1 MNNPEPS
8 VSVPAFLPFY
18 LGIAPKDVFALS
30 LAPVLDEVVS
40 SEHRDGVVHQLWN
53 LLVCTVEGHSY
64 RTLVGE
70 FHAHREAIGLP
81 ADAGSRVAME
91 SFTAVL
97 ENPAQRRALMSRYP
111 VLQQRLMT
119 VTGNMRDA
127 YREMLEAFRDDRRVL
142 SESFG
147 LAPAGETITALDPS
161 NSDPHN
167 GNRRVCFITT
177 SGGTRLVYK
186 PRSLTGD
193 DFLRDLYR
201 AAEGYLT
208 HSLDTCVPESVTV
221 DDHGWQRFTEVEPM
235 HDAGQASR
243 YFYRFGAITC
253 LLSAVG
259 ASDLHDENVLAH
271 GEHPC
276 VIDTETLLRGDSG
289 VTSDSLPHMLI
300 NHVKYSVTTTMLLPV
315 ENPNSAID
323 VIMSGAGL
331 VEEQQS
337 KLRRPVVVD
346 PHSDAVRVE
355 WDTLTYRHTTNV
367 PAVGE
372 ERISITDHFLHVMAG
387 YHDALAFLRTDRLE
401 KTLADHPAI
410 PIRSVLRATEVYSRY
425 LDASTHPKYLTS
437 RAETRRLYG
446 HLSSSHRDLPD
457 DQVAYLRCHEEQA
470 LDAGDIPYFFTQGSS
485 TTLSTRAGSLPG
497 FFKLSPLDNALRG
510 ARAAGG
516 RHERYHQFLVEE
528 CLGGVANTPQ
538 GLSVHSVFAGDTLA
552 KAAPG
557 SWGFGITEVLH
568 DLAITVEGS
577 RGTQAGWVGSIG
589 PDRKAPT
596 ITPGNQIAFHDMG
609 GIVRLM
615 RNAAKLNGRYTA
627 WGQAADAGYA
637 ELATT
642 YRHILDDMP
651 ESVFSGLAS
660 VLLTRP
666 HVIDN
671 GWMSELIL
679 RMEQRGHA
687 REKDVANGPAGVLMT
702 VLSRIE
708 DGYEHEMQHVDALL
722 RMSFGDAHLVL
733 PGGEMELAHGAL
745 GLYWAKARTG
755 RVLGDTA
762 LADEAFGWLSGRL
775 DAHRP
780 EAVGWCKGAAGLMVA
795 ATEIC
800 QAAGRL
806 EWLAEGRLTALVDT
820 ATALGDGP
828 MELSV
833 CHGTSGVVQALLF
846 TARSTA
852 NPSLVDR
859 ARTYQNEVL
868 KLVRRSGFYTGVAGR
883 TSLLGYMLGWS
894 GIADTDLMLVSSAAD
909 RRAPVALIG

>member
-1 MNNPEPS
+1 MINLEPS

-18 LGIAPKDVFALS
+18 LDIAPKDDFAQS
-30 LAPVLDEVVS
+30 LVPVLDEVVS
-40 SEHRDGVVHQLWN
+40 PGHRDAVVHRLWN

-70 FHAHREAIGLP
+70 FHAHREAMGLP
-81 ADAGSRVAME
+81 ADAGSRAAME
-91 SFTAVL
+91 SFTAAL
-97 ENPAQRRALMSRYP
+97 ANPAQCRALLSRYP
-111 VLQQRLMT
+111 VLQQRLTT
-119 VTGNMRDA
+119 VTGNLRDA
-127 YREMLEAFRDDRRVL
+127 CREMFEAYRDDIRVL
-142 SESFG
+142 SETFG
-147 LAPAGETITALDPS
+147 IHPAGEAIIALDPS

-186 PRSLTGD
+186 PRSLAGD
-193 DFLRDLYR
+193 DCLRDLFR
-201 AAEGYLT
+201 AAEDYLT
-208 HSLDTCVPESVTV
+208 HPLGTCVPESVTV
-221 DDHGWQRFTEVEPM
+221 DDHGWQRFTEAEPM

-243 YFYRFGAITC
+243 YFYRFGAMTC

-271 GEHPC
+271 GEYPC

-289 VTSDSLPHMLI
+289 VASDSLPHTLI

-315 ENPNSAID
+315 EDPHSAID

-337 KLRRPVVVD
+337 KLRTPVIAHQ
-346 PHSDAVRVE
+346 HSDAVQVE
-355 WDTLTYRHTTNV
+355 WKALTYRHTSNV
-367 PAVGE
+367 PAVGDE
-372 ERISITDHFLHVMAG
+372 KLSITDHFPHVMAG
-387 YHDALAFLRTDRLE
+387 YRDALAFLRTGGLE
-401 KTLADHPAI
+401 KTLADHPDI
-410 PIRSVLRATEVYSRY
+410 SVRSVLRATEVYSRY
-425 LDASTHPKYLTS
+425 LDASTHPKYLSS
-437 RAETRRLYG
+437 RAETRRLHGY
-446 HLSSSHRDLPD
+446 LSNSPRDLPA
-457 DQVAYLRCHEEQA
+457 QQIAYLQSHEEQA
-470 LDAGDIPYFFTQGSS
+470 LDAGDIPYFFTQASS
-485 TTLSTRAGSLPG
+485 TTLSTCAGSLPG

-510 ARAAGG
+510 VRAAAG

-528 CLGGVANTPQ
+528 CLGGVSSTPQ
-538 GLSVHSVFAGDTLA
+538 GLSAHSVFAGDTLT

-557 SWGFGITEVLH
+557 TWGFGITEVLH

-577 RGTQAGWVGSIG
+577 RGTQAGWIGSIG

-609 GIVRLM
+609 GIARLL
-615 RNAAKLNGRYTA
+615 RNAAKLNRRYVA
-627 WGQAADAGYA
+627 WEQAADAGLA
-637 ELATT
+637 ELAIT
-642 YRHILDDMP
+642 YRHVLDDMP

-671 GWMSELIL
+671 GRMSELIS
-679 RMEQRGHA
+679 RMEQRGHT

-708 DGYEHEMQHVDALL
+708 NGHEHEMRHVDALL
-722 RMSFGDAHLVL
+722 RMSFGDARPALS
-733 PGGEMELAHGAL
+733 GGDMELAHGPL

-755 RVLGDTA
+755 RILGDTA
-762 LADEAFGWLSGRL
+762 LTDEAFDWLSARL

-780 EAVGWCKGAAGLMVA
+780 RAVGWCKGAAGLMVA
-795 ATEIC
+795 AAEIC

-806 EWLAEGRLTALVDT
+806 EWLADGRLTALVDT
-820 ATALGDGP
+820 ATALDDGP
-828 MELSV
+828 IELSV
-833 CHGTSGVVQALLF
+833 CHGTSGVIQALL
-846 TARSTA
+846 STA
-852 NPSLVDR
+852 EFTDDPSLVDR

-868 KLVRRSGFYTGVAGR
+868 KRARRSGFYTGVAGR

-894 GIADTDLMLVSSAAD
+894 GIADTDLMLVSCAVN